1 MTYPQG
7 EWVQNPSGYPLGS
20 WMYSGPVLFL
30 PSNDAG
36 NTGMGVLILGPGG
49 GRSNFPIAAQG
60 LPGQSI
66 VIDSATA
73 TALSPSATPTVVFNQ
88 TSPGSAGV
96 AAHYTVALGIPGGT
110 PGASS
115 AFALQNATDLTVG
128 AAAVG
133 MVPTV
138 SSLGPVAFTLTT
150 PPAVKWASAGPFSAT
165 ASNVNTIKNLGSL
178 GVSGQ
183 PAAGWLEVSGQCLT
197 IGAVD
202 TQVNLVARLGG
213 SANTFPIISYAIGQ
227 AGASPAPTLLIPQGL
242 TSSAGIVAAS
252 TSATIFLN
260 AENQTSSANSWGVAA
275 GATLGVKFQPTT

>member
-7 EWVQNPSGYPLGS
+7 VWVENPAGYPLGA

-30 PSNDAG
+30 PSNDAA
-36 NTGMGVLILGPGG
+36 NTGMGILVLGPGG

-66 VIDSATA
+66 VIDSSTA
-73 TALSPSATPTVVFNQ
+73 IPLSAGSDPTFVF
-88 TSPGSAGV
+88 TLVSPGGPGV
-96 AAHYTVALGIPGGT
+96 AAHYTVQAGVPAGT
-110 PGASS
+110 PGATS
-115 AFALQNATDLTVG
+115 AFALASATDLSGT
-128 AAAVG
+128 AAVG

-138 SSLGPVAFTLTT
+138 SSLGPVAFMLTT
-150 PPAVKWASAGPFSAT
+150 PPAVTWSSAGPFAAT

-178 GVSGQ
+178 AISGK
-183 PAAGWLEVSGQCLT
+183 AFGWWIEVSAQANV

-213 SANTFPIISYAIGQ
+213 SANTFPIISYSLGQ

-242 TSSAGIVAAS
+242 SSSAGIVAAS

-260 AENQTSSANSWGVAA
+260 AENQTPSVNPWNVAA
-275 GATLGVKFQPTT
+275 GSWLSVKAQPTT